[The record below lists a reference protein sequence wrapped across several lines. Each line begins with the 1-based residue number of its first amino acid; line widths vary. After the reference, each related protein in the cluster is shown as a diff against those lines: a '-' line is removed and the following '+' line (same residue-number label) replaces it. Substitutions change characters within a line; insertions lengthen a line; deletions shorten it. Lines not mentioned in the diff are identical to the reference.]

1 MAVTG
6 SACGAL
12 LAGAIWKPTS
22 LGPHRSATITILNLC
37 AWLIAIAGFLAFIGI
52 LILAVFHSGNKAPRE
67 VLHTT
72 AFSLRIMLAL
82 TPLGVALRDW
92 ANRLEVVDLEGL
104 SVLGNLDGEPES
116 AAEDDE
122 ARDGDSDHKGIA

>member
-1 MAVTG
+1 
-6 SACGAL
+6 
-12 LAGAIWKPTS
+12 
-22 LGPHRSATITILNLC
+22 
-37 AWLIAIAGFLAFIGI
+37 
-52 LILAVFHSGNKAPRE
+52 
-67 VLHTT
+67 
-72 AFSLRIMLAL
+72 MLAL